1 MINQYIS
8 ELLYDHN
15 CVIIPGFGGFV
26 ANRLPS
32 KVNDLQQRVEPARKV
47 VAYNINLTQNDG
59 LLASHISNGQNISFD
74 AANELVREYVT
85 QLKSEIELKR
95 HSSLKGIGDFYLNTE
110 NKYVFIPEADINF
123 AKETYGLFPITIRK
137 IQRENEELR
146 EEAENKRSLPLP
158 ITRTAVKRSHKWVYG
173 TILITLPLVFGVFT
187 QQSGILQKA
196 DFNINNIFK
205 KNAVTPTEE
214 KIAEPIKETVMP
226 VEQYNLEQP
235 MFDVPMF
242 KQPEVEQPKVDMPK
256 MEEQIIPETTKE
268 VIPEAPKTE
277 AVVVPEKVTI
287 ATSKNETVAAPAPVT
302 AAIHYHIIGGS
313 FKLPTNA
320 NNFIKQ
326 LQDKGYKAYN
336 AGLNAAGLTM
346 ISYGGFT
353 TEAEALQFIQK
364 IHQSENAQAWLL
376 NK

>member
-1 MINQYIS
+1 MIIQYIS

-59 LLASHISNGQNISFD
+59 LLASHIAKNQNITFD
-74 AANELVREYVT
+74 DANEQVREFVAE
-85 QLKSEIELKR
+85 LKSEIELKR

-137 IQRENEELR
+137 IQRENEILQVDET
-146 EEAENKRSLPLP
+146 ENKRSLPLP
-158 ITRTAVKRSHKWVYG
+158 NTKTSVKWGRKWIYG
-173 TILITLPLVFGVFT
+173 TVFIALPLVFGVFT

-196 DFNINNIFK
+196 DFNINSIFR
-205 KNAVTPTEE
+205 KNQGTPSQERAAAPVTLTPATF
-214 KIAEPIKETVMP
+214 
-226 VEQYNLEQP
+226 EQP
-235 MFDVPMF
+235 NNQAGITPELTRDVL
-242 KQPEVEQPKVDMPK
+242 PEVPKA
-256 MEEQIIPETTKE
+256 IIPEAPKKE
-268 VIPEAPKTE
+268 VIPESQKKELVETATPVSAP
-277 AVVVPEKVTI
+277 
-287 ATSKNETVAAPAPVT
+287 
-302 AAIHYHIIGGS
+302 IHYHIIGGS
-313 FKLPTNA
+313 FKMTANA
-320 NNFIKQ
+320 DKFIKE
-326 LQDKGYKAYN
+326 LNNKGYKAYRAGIN
-336 AGLNAAGLTM
+336 ATGLTM
-346 ISYGGFT
+346 ISYAGFNS
-353 TEAEALQFIQK
+353 EADALQFIQK